1 MNVWAILF
9 KARICQGIFFSH
21 KELKLKAPGAL
32 LFSVR
37 GFFLYVFAKLID
49 SFTDILS
56 KDVNMNTFTRSID
69 LLQRAMDATSLRYQV
84 SANNLAHSEVPNF
97 KRSTVNFESELK
109 RAFESEEK
117 ARNGFQ
123 LTRTDSRHIA
133 LNVPYDYRNVEP
145 RRVLDYTTTAKANGN
160 NVDAETEAN
169 NILQIQMQY
178 RLLTQLTGFEFS
190 QLNTVMKK

>member
-1 MNVWAILF
+1 
-9 KARICQGIFFSH
+9 
-21 KELKLKAPGAL
+21 
-32 LFSVR
+32 
-37 GFFLYVFAKLID
+37 
-49 SFTDILS
+49 
-56 KDVNMNTFTRSID
+56 MNTFTRSVD
-69 LLQRAMDATSLRYQV
+69 LLQRTMDAVSLRYQV
-84 SANNLAHSEVPNF
+84 SANNLANSEVPNF

-117 ARNGFQ
+117 AKNGFQ

-133 LNVPYDYRNVEP
+133 LNEPYDYRDVQP

-178 RLLTQLTGFEFS
+178 RLLTQIASFEFS
-190 QLNTVMKK
+190 QVNAVLKK

>member
-1 MNVWAILF
+1 
-9 KARICQGIFFSH
+9 
-21 KELKLKAPGAL
+21 
-32 LFSVR
+32 
-37 GFFLYVFAKLID
+37 
-49 SFTDILS
+49 
-56 KDVNMNTFTRSID
+56 MNTFTRSVD

-84 SANNLAHSEVPNF
+84 TANNLANSEVPNF

-123 LTRTDSRHIA
+123 LARTDERHIS
-133 LNVPYDYRNVEP
+133 LNEPYDYRDVEP

-178 RLLTQLTGFEFS
+178 RLLTQLAGFEFS

>member
-1 MNVWAILF
+1 
-9 KARICQGIFFSH
+9 
-21 KELKLKAPGAL
+21 
-32 LFSVR
+32 
-37 GFFLYVFAKLID
+37 
-49 SFTDILS
+49 
-56 KDVNMNTFTRSID
+56 MNTFTRAVD

-84 SANNLAHSEVPNF
+84 SANNLANSEVPNF

-123 LTRTDSRHIA
+123 LARTDERHIS
-133 LNVPYDYRNVEP
+133 LNEPYDYRDVEP

-178 RLLTQLTGFEFS
+178 RLLTQLAGFEFS

>member
-1 MNVWAILF
+1 
-9 KARICQGIFFSH
+9 
-21 KELKLKAPGAL
+21 
-32 LFSVR
+32 
-37 GFFLYVFAKLID
+37 
-49 SFTDILS
+49 
-56 KDVNMNTFTRSID
+56 MNTFTRSVD

-84 SANNLAHSEVPNF
+84 SANNLANSEVPNF

-123 LTRTDSRHIA
+123 LARTDERHIS
-133 LNVPYDYRNVEP
+133 LNEPYDYRDVEP

-169 NILQIQMQY
+169 KILQIQMQY
-178 RLLTQLTGFEFS
+178 RLLTQLAGFEFS